1 MMNRRETF
9 LVLTSAICLAFA
21 FFGLRVTAQ
30 QQGAAAQPPPQQQ
43 ASPQPP
49 GAQPQGP
56 LVGPMARI
64 VGQAVFNKNCA
75 SCHHHAM
82 TSADENAN
90 KGGRA
95 APNTET
101 LAQMTPEAIYAALT
115 TGVMAAQPQNLA
127 DSEKRAVAEFFG
139 GRPLGA
145 ADAGDAS
152 HMTNHCTS
160 NPAISDALATG
171 DSEWNGWGN
180 SLANTR
186 FQSAQAAGLSSN
198 DVPHLKLKWAFGL
211 PAGGETSGEPSVVG
225 GRLFFGDYNS
235 FVYSLDAATGC
246 VYWSF
251 RADAQIRT
259 AALVAPTKRKGS
271 SPYAVFFGDKKANLY
286 ALDART
292 GTLLWKRNLEQR
304 LLSHITAAP
313 VFYKD
318 RLYVGLAGSE
328 EIVSSD
334 PHYPCCTY
342 RGSLTALDA
351 NTGAVIWKTY
361 TIPDEPTPTR
371 KNSLGTQ
378 LWAPAGASI
387 WSTPTIDPKLN
398 AIYVGTGNGFTE
410 PAVKTSDSIMAF
422 DLKTGKVLWSYQA
435 LANDASPG
443 DCIAPGPKDAH
454 CPANVGPDW
463 DFGNSPI
470 LQTLANG
477 KRILVCAHKGGEVVA
492 LDPDRRGAL
501 LWTADLSAGRDTAA
515 PIQVQIMWGGAA
527 DKDNVYYDTQAGT
540 VAAVRLADGKVLWN
554 VPIAPSPA
562 HPGAGGRPR
571 KGLEAAVT
579 VMPGVVFAGGWDGIL
594 HALSTADGH
603 EIWQFDTARE
613 FTTAN
618 GVAAKGGSLGAPGP
632 VIAAGMLF
640 VGSGYVGTGNGMPG
654 NVLLALAP
662 K

>member
-1 MMNRRETF
+1 MPNRRET
-9 LVLTSAICLAFA
+9 LLALICATSLAFA
-21 FFGLRVTAQ
+21 FLSSRAAAQ
-30 QQGAAAQPPPQQQ
+30 QQGAAAQQPSPRQ
-43 ASPQPP
+43 ASPQTPA
-49 GAQPQGP
+49 AQPQGP

-75 SCHHHAM
+75 TCHHHAM
-82 TSADENAN
+82 TSADENTN

-95 APNTET
+95 APDTET
-101 LAQMTPEAIYAALT
+101 LAQMTPEAIYATLT
-115 TGVMAAQPQNLA
+115 TGVMAAQAQNLA
-127 DSEKRAVAEFFG
+127 NSEKRAVAEFFG

-145 ADAGDAS
+145 ADAGDAKN
-152 HMTNHCTS
+152 MTNHCES
-160 NPAISDALATG
+160 NPAISDLPTEGA
-171 DSEWNGWGN
+171 SEWNGWGN
-180 SLANTR
+180 GLANTR
-186 FQSAQAAGLSSN
+186 FQSALAAGLSSD

-211 PAGGETSGEPSVVG
+211 PAGGETSGEPSVFG
-225 GRLFFGDYNS
+225 GRIFFGDYNS
-235 FVYSLDAATGC
+235 FAYSLDAATGC

-251 RADAQIRT
+251 HADAQIRT
-259 AALVAPTKRKGS
+259 AALIAPIKRKGTPTPFS
-271 SPYAVFFGDKKANLY
+271 SATRKPISMRSTREP
-286 ALDART
+286 ARFI
-292 GTLLWKRNLEQR
+292 WKRNLEQR

-313 VFYKD
+313 VFYKG

-361 TIPDEPTPTR
+361 TIPEEPKPTK
-371 KNSLGTQ
+371 KNALGTQ

-387 WSTPTIDPKLN
+387 WSAPTIDPKLN

-410 PAVKTSDSIMAF
+410 PAAKTSDSIMAF

-443 DCIAPGPKDAH
+443 DCIGPGPKDTH
-454 CPANVGPDW
+454 CPAKVGPDW

-492 LDPDRRGAL
+492 LNPDRRGAL
-501 LWTADLSAGRDTAA
+501 LWTVDLSAGRDTTA

-540 VAAVRLADGKVLWN
+540 VAAVRLADGKILWN

-562 HPGAGGRPR
+562 HPGASGRPR

-579 VMPGVVFAGGWDGIL
+579 VMPGVVFAGGWDGVL

-613 FTTAN
+613 LTTVN
-618 GVAAKGGSLGAPGP
+618 GVAAKGGSLGASGP
-632 VIAAGMLF
+632 VIAGSMLF

-654 NVLLALAP
+654 NVLLGLAP